1 MLLIPDSQLH
11 CAVQADLFSG
21 STHEYVSVSNG
32 GQTDQDSNDRACNQ
46 APNGRVQSQCPT
58 SSRNEPDRL
67 IQHLSP
73 SRSQDRQKR
82 DLGASPFPSG
92 SLLNTVCRPSRNM
105 YESGTFFALQATG
118 R

>member
-73 SRSQDRQKR
+73 SRSQDRQKETWGLR
-82 DLGASPFPSG
+82 L
-92 SLLNTVCRPSRNM
+92 SRVAR
-105 YESGTFFALQATG
+105 Y
-118 R
+118 